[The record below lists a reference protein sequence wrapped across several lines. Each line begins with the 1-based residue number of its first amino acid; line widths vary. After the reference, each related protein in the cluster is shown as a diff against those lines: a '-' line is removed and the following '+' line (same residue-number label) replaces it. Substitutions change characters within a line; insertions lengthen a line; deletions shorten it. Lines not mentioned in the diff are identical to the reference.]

1 VGWLVVSVLVNN
13 VRECFVGVC
22 VEWMQEK
29 KRKQG
34 TGKGWIK
41 EEDFLHVVRRS
52 GQVNTI
58 SESRSWC
65 E

>member
-1 VGWLVVSVLVNN
+1 V
-13 VRECFVGVC
+13 VRECFVGMC

-29 KRKQG
+29 KREQG

-58 SESRSWC
+58 SESRPRC